1 MLLAN
6 WLRWQNVVDFFVL
19 SVAFYLVLLWAK
31 QTRALHLALLIV
43 GFHAAALWAEH
54 FDLTI
59 TGWVFEGACLAVIG
73 LLVLLFQAELQHSL
87 LRLDSIAHFRFH
99 APGVSVRTYDSIVAA
114 MFEMARSKIGALIVL
129 TRKDPIGNLVSNGV
143 RIDAEVSQG
152 LIEAIFRKDSPIH
165 DGAVLIEGE
174 RIAYARL
181 VLPLSGREDVPTE
194 FGTRHRA
201 ALGLA
206 EGSDALV
213 LVASEE
219 RGQVVV
225 IDGRNIHPMPDEASL
240 RRALYSLHPDRPT
253 SIWTRVRRLMFSNI
267 GYRLSAVGLA
277 GLIWVVSFL
286 GGGTTVKTVI
296 APVEFANVPAG
307 LYISNQPLNTVS
319 VQLRGNSW
327 VMNPVMS
334 GLTAH
339 VDLSRMGEGW
349 HTIRLAPADL
359 KLPPGVTAERLSPQ
373 SISLRLARSTA
384 RLGQSGETNRR
395 AGRCG
400 VSYDTSNTCAACL
413 GG

>member
-1 MLLAN
+1 MPLVN
-6 WLRWQNVVDFFVL
+6 WIRWQNVVDFIVL
-19 SVAFYLVLLWAK
+19 SVAFYLVLIWAK

-43 GFHAAALWAEH
+43 GFHAAALWAGH

-59 TGWVFEGACLAVIG
+59 TSWVFEGACLAVIG

-87 LRLDSIAHFRFH
+87 LRLDSIAHLRFH
-99 APGVSVRTYDSIVAA
+99 APTASIRTYDAIAAA
-114 MFEMARSKIGALIVL
+114 MFEMAQSRIGALIVL
-129 TRKDPIGNLVSNGV
+129 TRRDPISNLVSNGI
-143 RIDAEVSQG
+143 RIDAEVSKA
-152 LIEAIFRKDSPIH
+152 LLEAIFRKDSPIH
-165 DGAVLIEGE
+165 DGAVLIQGE

-181 VLPLSGREDVPTE
+181 VLPLSGREDVPTQ

-225 IDGRNIHPMPDEASL
+225 IDGRDIHAMPDESTL
-240 RRALYSLHPDRPT
+240 RQALYRLHPERPA
-253 SIWTRVRRLMFSNI
+253 SIWSKVRGLLFANVR
-267 GYRLSAVGLA
+267 YRLSAVALA
-277 GLIWVVSFL
+277 SLIWGVSFV
-286 GGGTTVKTVI
+286 GGGTTVKDVI

-307 LYISNQPLNTVS
+307 LYIANQPLNTVS

-327 VMNPVMS
+327 VMNPAIS

-339 VDLSRMGEGW
+339 VDLSGLGEGW
-349 HTIRLAPADL
+349 HTIRVLSPGL

-373 SISLRLARSTA
+373 TISIHLARSAA
-384 RLGQSGETNRR
+384 R
-395 AGRCG
+395 
-400 VSYDTSNTCAACL
+400 
-413 GG
+413 

>member
-1 MLLAN
+1 MALVN
-6 WLRWQNVVDFFVL
+6 WLRWQNVVDFIVL

-43 GFHAAALWAEH
+43 GFHAAALWAGH

-59 TGWVFEGACLAVIG
+59 TSWVFEGACLAVIG

-87 LRLDSIAHFRFH
+87 LRLDSIAHLRFH
-99 APGVSVRTYDSIVAA
+99 APAASIGTYNAIVGA
-114 MFEMARSKIGALIVL
+114 MFEMAHSRIGALIVL
-129 TRKDPIGNLVSNGV
+129 TRKDPISALVSNGI
-143 RIDAEVSQG
+143 RIDAEVSKG
-152 LIEAIFRKDSPIH
+152 LIEAIFRKDSPLH

-174 RIAYARL
+174 RIAYAGL
-181 VLPLSGREDVPTE
+181 VLPLSGREDVPSE

-219 RGQVVV
+219 RGEVVV
-225 IDGRNIHPMPDEASL
+225 IDGREIHAMADEAAL
-240 RRALYSLHPDRPT
+240 RKALYSLHPERPT
-253 SIWTRVRRLMFSNI
+253 SLWGRVRGLLFANVR
-267 GYRLSAVGLA
+267 YRVSAVALA
-277 GLIWVVSFL
+277 SLIWGVSFV
-286 GGGTTVKTVI
+286 GGGTTVKDVI

-307 LYISNQPLNTVS
+307 LYISNQPVSTIS
-319 VQLRGNSW
+319 VQLRGNAW

-339 VDLSRMGEGW
+339 VDLSGLGQGW
-349 HTIRLAPADL
+349 HTIRLASFGL

-373 SISLRLARSTA
+373 TISLRLDRSVAR
-384 RLGQSGETNRR
+384 
-395 AGRCG
+395 
-400 VSYDTSNTCAACL
+400 
-413 GG
+413 

>member
-1 MLLAN
+1 
-6 WLRWQNVVDFFVL
+6 
-19 SVAFYLVLLWAK
+19 
-31 QTRALHLALLIV
+31 
-43 GFHAAALWAEH
+43 
-54 FDLTI
+54 LTI
-59 TGWVFEGACLAVIG
+59 TSWVFEGVCLAVIG

-87 LRLDSIAHFRFH
+87 LRLDSIVHFRFH
-99 APGVSVRTYDSIVAA
+99 APAVSIRTYDAVVAA
-114 MFEMARSKIGALIVL
+114 MFEMAHSNIGALIVL
-129 TRKDPIGNLVSNGV
+129 TRKDPIGSLVSNGI
-143 RIDAEVSQG
+143 RIDAEVSKG
-152 LIEAIFRKDSPIH
+152 LIEAIFRRDSPIH

-219 RGQVVV
+219 RGQVMV
-225 IDGRNIHPMPDEASL
+225 IDGRDTHPMPDKAAL
-240 RRALYSLHPDRPT
+240 RQALYSLHPKRPA
-253 SIWTRVRRLMFSNI
+253 SVLSRVRSLLFSNVR
-267 GYRLSAVGLA
+267 YRLSAIALA
-277 GLIWVVSFL
+277 SLIWGVSFL

-307 LYISNQPLNTVS
+307 LYIANQPLSTVS

-334 GLTAH
+334 GVTAQ
-339 VDLSRMGEGW
+339 VDLSGLGEGW
-349 HTIRLAPADL
+349 HAIRLAPAGL

-373 SISLRLARSTA
+373 TISLRLARSAA
-384 RLGQSGETNRR
+384 R
-395 AGRCG
+395 
-400 VSYDTSNTCAACL
+400 
-413 GG
+413 

>member
-1 MLLAN
+1 MLIN
-6 WLRWQNVVDFFVL
+6 WLRWQNVVDFIVL

-43 GFHAAALWAEH
+43 GFHAAALWAGH

-59 TGWVFEGACLAVIG
+59 TSWVFEGACLAVIG

-87 LRLDSIAHFRFH
+87 LRLDSIAHLRFH
-99 APGVSVRTYDSIVAA
+99 APAASVRTYDAIVAA
-114 MFEMARSKIGALIVL
+114 MFEMAQSNIGALIVL
-129 TRKDPIGNLVSNGV
+129 TRKDPIGNLVSNGL

-165 DGAVLIEGE
+165 DGAVLVEGE

-219 RGQVVV
+219 RGHVVV
-225 IDGRNIHPMPDEASL
+225 IDGRDIHAMPDEAAL
-240 RRALYSLHPDRPT
+240 RQALYRLHPERPA
-253 SIWTRVRRLMFSNI
+253 SIWSSVRRFLFANI
-267 GYRLSAVGLA
+267 RYRLSAVGLA
-277 GLIWVVSFL
+277 SLIWGVSFL

-296 APVEFANVPAG
+296 APIEFANVPAG
-307 LYISNQPLNTVS
+307 LYISNHPLNSVS

-339 VDLSRMGEGW
+339 VDLGGLAEGW
-349 HTIRLAPADL
+349 HTIRLSSPGL
-359 KLPPGVTAERLSPQ
+359 KLPPGVRAERLAP
-373 SISLRLARSTA
+373 
-384 RLGQSGETNRR
+384 ETILLHLTR
-395 AGRCG
+395 ATGRQ
-400 VSYDTSNTCAACL
+400 
-413 GG
+413 

>member
-1 MLLAN
+1 MPLVN
-6 WLRWQNVVDFFVL
+6 WIRWQNVVDFIVL
-19 SVAFYLVLLWAK
+19 SVAFYLVLIWAK

-43 GFHAAALWAEH
+43 GFHAAALWAGH

-59 TGWVFEGACLAVIG
+59 TSWVFEGACLAVIG

-87 LRLDSIAHFRFH
+87 LRLDSIAHLRFH
-99 APGVSVRTYDSIVAA
+99 APTASIRTYDAIAAA
-114 MFEMARSKIGALIVL
+114 MFEMAQSRIGALIVL
-129 TRKDPIGNLVSNGV
+129 TRKDPISNLVSNGI
-143 RIDAEVSQG
+143 RIDAEVSKA
-152 LIEAIFRKDSPIH
+152 LLEAIFRKDSPIH
-165 DGAVLIEGE
+165 DGAVLIQGE

-225 IDGRNIHPMPDEASL
+225 IDGRDIHAMPDESTL
-240 RRALYSLHPDRPT
+240 RQALYRLHPERPA
-253 SIWTRVRRLMFSNI
+253 SIWSKVRGLLFANVR
-267 GYRLSAVGLA
+267 YRLSAVALA
-277 GLIWVVSFL
+277 SLIWGVSFV
-286 GGGTTVKTVI
+286 GGGTTVKDVI
-296 APVEFANVPAG
+296 DPVEFANVPAG
-307 LYISNQPLNTVS
+307 LYIANQPLNTVS

-327 VMNPVMS
+327 VMNPAIS

-339 VDLSRMGEGW
+339 VDLSGLGEGW
-349 HTIRLAPADL
+349 HTIRVLSPGL

-373 SISLRLARSTA
+373 TISIHLARSAA
-384 RLGQSGETNRR
+384 R
-395 AGRCG
+395 
-400 VSYDTSNTCAACL
+400 
-413 GG
+413 

>member
-1 MLLAN
+1 MPLVN
-6 WLRWQNVVDFFVL
+6 WIRWQNVVDFIVL
-19 SVAFYLVLLWAK
+19 SVAFYLVLIWAK

-43 GFHAAALWAEH
+43 GFHAAALWAGH

-59 TGWVFEGACLAVIG
+59 TSWVFEGACLAVIG

-87 LRLDSIAHFRFH
+87 LRLDSIAHLRFH
-99 APGVSVRTYDSIVAA
+99 APTASIRTYDAIAAA
-114 MFEMARSKIGALIVL
+114 MFEMAQSRIGALIVL
-129 TRKDPIGNLVSNGV
+129 TRRDPISNLVSNGI
-143 RIDAEVSQG
+143 RIDAEVSKA
-152 LIEAIFRKDSPIH
+152 LLEAIFRKDSPIH
-165 DGAVLIEGE
+165 DGAVLIQGE

-225 IDGRNIHPMPDEASL
+225 IDGRDIHAMPDEPTL
-240 RRALYSLHPDRPT
+240 RQALYRLHPERPA
-253 SIWTRVRRLMFSNI
+253 SIWSKVRGLLFANVR
-267 GYRLSAVGLA
+267 YRLSAVALA
-277 GLIWVVSFL
+277 SLIWGVSFV
-286 GGGTTVKTVI
+286 GGGTTVKDVI

-307 LYISNQPLNTVS
+307 LYIANQPLNTVS

-327 VMNPVMS
+327 VMNPAIS

-339 VDLSRMGEGW
+339 VDLSGLGEGW
-349 HTIRLAPADL
+349 HTIRVLSPGL

-373 SISLRLARSTA
+373 TISIHLARSAA
-384 RLGQSGETNRR
+384 R
-395 AGRCG
+395 
-400 VSYDTSNTCAACL
+400 
-413 GG
+413 

>member
-1 MLLAN
+1 MPLVN
-6 WLRWQNVVDFFVL
+6 WIRWQNVVDFIVL
-19 SVAFYLVLLWAK
+19 SVAFYLVLIWAK

-43 GFHAAALWAEH
+43 GFHAAALWAGH

-59 TGWVFEGACLAVIG
+59 TSWVFEGACLAVIG

-87 LRLDSIAHFRFH
+87 LRLDSIAHLRFH
-99 APGVSVRTYDSIVAA
+99 APTASIRTYDAIAAA
-114 MFEMARSKIGALIVL
+114 MFEMAQSRIGALIVL
-129 TRKDPIGNLVSNGV
+129 TRRDPISNLVSNGI
-143 RIDAEVSQG
+143 RIDAEVSKA
-152 LIEAIFRKDSPIH
+152 LLEAIFRKDSPIH
-165 DGAVLIEGE
+165 DGAVLIQGE

-181 VLPLSGREDVPTE
+181 VLPLSGREDVPTQ

-225 IDGRNIHPMPDEASL
+225 IDGRDIHAMPDESTL
-240 RRALYSLHPDRPT
+240 RQALYRLHPERPA
-253 SIWTRVRRLMFSNI
+253 SIWSKVRGLLFANVR
-267 GYRLSAVGLA
+267 YRLSAVALA
-277 GLIWVVSFL
+277 SLIWGVSFV
-286 GGGTTVKTVI
+286 GGGTTVKDVI

-307 LYISNQPLNTVS
+307 LNTVS

-327 VMNPVMS
+327 VMNPAIS

-339 VDLSRMGEGW
+339 VDLSGLGEGW
-349 HTIRLAPADL
+349 HTIRVLSPGL

-373 SISLRLARSTA
+373 TISIHLARSAA
-384 RLGQSGETNRR
+384 R
-395 AGRCG
+395 
-400 VSYDTSNTCAACL
+400 
-413 GG
+413 

>member
-1 MLLAN
+1 MLLID
-6 WLRWQNVVDFFVL
+6 WLRWQNVVDFIVL

-31 QTRALHLALLIV
+31 QTRALHLALLIL
-43 GFHAAALWAEH
+43 GFHAAALWAGH

-59 TGWVFEGACLAVIG
+59 TSWVFEGACLAVIG

-87 LRLDSIAHFRFH
+87 LRLDSIVHLRFH
-99 APGVSVRTYDSIVAA
+99 APAASIRTYDAIVGA
-114 MFEMARSKIGALIVL
+114 MFAMAKSNIGALIVL
-129 TRKDPIGNLVSNGV
+129 TRKDPIGNLVSNGI

-174 RIAYARL
+174 RIAYAGL
-181 VLPLSGREDVPTE
+181 VLPLSGREDVPAG

-225 IDGRNIHPMPDEASL
+225 VDGRNIRAMPDEAAL
-240 RRALYSLHPDRPT
+240 RQALYSLHPEQRA
-253 SIWTRVRRLMFSNI
+253 SAWSRVHRLLFANI
-267 GYRLSAVGLA
+267 RYRLSAVVLA
-277 GLIWVVSFL
+277 SLIWGVSFL

-296 APVEFANVPAG
+296 APIEFANVPAG
-307 LYISNQPLNTVS
+307 LYISNQPLSAVS

-339 VDLSRMGEGW
+339 VDLGGLGEGW
-349 HTIRLAPADL
+349 HTIRLSSPGL
-359 KLPPGVTAERLSPQ
+359 NLPPGVTAERLAPET
-373 SISLRLARSTA
+373 ISLRLTRA
-384 RLGQSGETNRR
+384 
-395 AGRCG
+395 AGR
-400 VSYDTSNTCAACL
+400 
-413 GG
+413 

>member
-1 MLLAN
+1 MPLVN
-6 WLRWQNVVDFFVL
+6 WIRWQNVVDFIVL
-19 SVAFYLVLLWAK
+19 SVAFYLVLIWAK

-43 GFHAAALWAEH
+43 GFHAAALWAGH

-59 TGWVFEGACLAVIG
+59 TSWVFEGACLAVIG

-87 LRLDSIAHFRFH
+87 LRLDSIAHLRFH
-99 APGVSVRTYDSIVAA
+99 APTASIRTYDAIAAA
-114 MFEMARSKIGALIVL
+114 MFEMAQSRIGALIVL
-129 TRKDPIGNLVSNGV
+129 TRKDPISNLVSNGI
-143 RIDAEVSQG
+143 RIDAEVSKA
-152 LIEAIFRKDSPIH
+152 LLEAIFRKDSPIH
-165 DGAVLIEGE
+165 DGAVLIQGE

-181 VLPLSGREDVPTE
+181 VLPLSGREDVPTQ

-225 IDGRNIHPMPDEASL
+225 IDGRDIHAMPDESTL
-240 RRALYSLHPDRPT
+240 RQALYRLHPERPA
-253 SIWTRVRRLMFSNI
+253 SIWSKVRGLLFANVR
-267 GYRLSAVGLA
+267 YRLSAVALA
-277 GLIWVVSFL
+277 SLIWGVSFV
-286 GGGTTVKTVI
+286 GGGTTVKDVI

-307 LYISNQPLNTVS
+307 LYIANQPLNTVS

-327 VMNPVMS
+327 VMNPAIS

-339 VDLSRMGEGW
+339 VDLSGLGEGW
-349 HTIRLAPADL
+349 HTIRVLSPGL

-373 SISLRLARSTA
+373 TISIHLARSAA
-384 RLGQSGETNRR
+384 R
-395 AGRCG
+395 
-400 VSYDTSNTCAACL
+400 
-413 GG
+413 

>member
-1 MLLAN
+1 MLLLN
-6 WLRWQNVVDFFVL
+6 WLRWQNVVDFIVL

-43 GFHAAALWAEH
+43 GFHAAALWAGH

-59 TGWVFEGACLAVIG
+59 TSWVFEGACLAVIG

-87 LRLDSIAHFRFH
+87 LRLDSIAHLRFH
-99 APGVSVRTYDSIVAA
+99 VPAVSIRTYDAIVAA
-114 MFEMARSKIGALIVL
+114 MFEMAHSNIGALIVL
-129 TRKDPIGNLVSNGV
+129 TRKDPIGNLVSNGI
-143 RIDAEVSQG
+143 RIDAEVSKA
-152 LIEAIFRKDSPIH
+152 LLEAIFRKDSPIH

-225 IDGRNIHPMPDEASL
+225 IDGRDIHPMPDEAAL
-240 RRALYSLHPDRPT
+240 RQALYSLHPERPA
-253 SIWTRVRRLMFSNI
+253 SVFSRIRSLLFSNVR
-267 GYRLSAVGLA
+267 YRLSAVALA
-277 GLIWVVSFL
+277 SLIWGVSFL

-339 VDLSRMGEGW
+339 VDLSGFGEGW
-349 HTIRLAPADL
+349 HAIRLVPAGL
-359 KLPPGVTAERLSPQ
+359 KLPPGVTAERLSPPT
-373 SISLRLARSTA
+373 ISLRLTRST
-384 RLGQSGETNRR
+384 TH
-395 AGRCG
+395 
-400 VSYDTSNTCAACL
+400 
-413 GG
+413 

>member
-1 MLLAN
+1 MLLVN
-6 WLRWQNVVDFFVL
+6 WLRWQNVVDFIVL

-59 TGWVFEGACLAVIG
+59 TSWVFEGACLAVIG

-87 LRLDSIAHFRFH
+87 LRLDSIAHLRFH
-99 APGVSVRTYDSIVAA
+99 APAASIRTYDAIAGA
-114 MFEMARSKIGALIVL
+114 MFEMAQNNIGALIVL
-129 TRKDPIGNLVSNGV
+129 TRRDPIGNLVSNGL
-143 RIDAEVSQG
+143 RIDSEVSKG
-152 LIEAIFRKDSPIH
+152 LIEAIFRKESPIH

-181 VLPLSGREDVPTE
+181 VLPLSGREDLPTE

-225 IDGRNIHPMPDEASL
+225 IDGRDIHAMPDEAAL
-240 RRALYSLHPDRPT
+240 RQALYRLHPERPA
-253 SIWTRVRRLMFSNI
+253 SIWSSIRRLLFANI
-267 GYRLSAVGLA
+267 QYRLSAVGLA
-277 GLIWVVSFL
+277 SLIWGVSFL
-286 GGGTTVKTVI
+286 GGGTTVKTAI
-296 APVEFANVPAG
+296 APIEFANVPAG
-307 LYISNQPLNTVS
+307 LYISNHPLNTVS

-339 VDLSRMGEGW
+339 VDLGGLGEGW
-349 HTIRLAPADL
+349 HTIRLSSPGL
-359 KLPPGVTAERLSPQ
+359 KLPPGVRAERLAPET
-373 SISLRLARSTA
+373 ISLHLTRATA
-384 RLGQSGETNRR
+384 R
-395 AGRCG
+395 
-400 VSYDTSNTCAACL
+400 
-413 GG
+413 

>member
-1 MLLAN
+1 MPLVN
-6 WLRWQNVVDFFVL
+6 WIRWQNVVDFIVL
-19 SVAFYLVLLWAK
+19 SVAFYLVLIWAK

-43 GFHAAALWAEH
+43 GFHAAALWAGH

-59 TGWVFEGACLAVIG
+59 TSWVFEGACLAVIG

-87 LRLDSIAHFRFH
+87 LRLDSIAHLRFH
-99 APGVSVRTYDSIVAA
+99 VPAVSIRTYDAIVAA
-114 MFEMARSKIGALIVL
+114 MFEMAQSRIGALIVL
-129 TRKDPIGNLVSNGV
+129 TRRDPISNLVSNGI
-143 RIDAEVSQG
+143 RIDAEVSKA
-152 LIEAIFRKDSPIH
+152 LLEAIFRKDSPIH
-165 DGAVLIEGE
+165 DGAVLIQGE

-181 VLPLSGREDVPTE
+181 VLPLSGREDVPTQ

-225 IDGRNIHPMPDEASL
+225 IDGRDIHAMPDESTL
-240 RRALYSLHPDRPT
+240 RQALYLHPERPA
-253 SIWTRVRRLMFSNI
+253 SIWSKVRGLLFANVR
-267 GYRLSAVGLA
+267 YRLSAVALA
-277 GLIWVVSFL
+277 SLIWGVSFV
-286 GGGTTVKTVI
+286 GGGTTVKDVI

-307 LYISNQPLNTVS
+307 LYIANQPLNTVS

-327 VMNPVMS
+327 VMNPAIS

-339 VDLSRMGEGW
+339 VDLSGLGEGW
-349 HTIRLAPADL
+349 HTIRVLSPGL

-373 SISLRLARSTA
+373 TISIHLARSAA
-384 RLGQSGETNRR
+384 R
-395 AGRCG
+395 
-400 VSYDTSNTCAACL
+400 
-413 GG
+413 

>member
-1 MLLAN
+1 MLLIN
-6 WLRWQNVVDFFVL
+6 WLRWQNVVDFIVL
-19 SVAFYLVLLWAK
+19 SLAFYLILLWAK

-43 GFHAAALWAEH
+43 GFHAAALGAGH

-59 TGWVFEGACLAVIG
+59 TSWVFEGACLAVIG

-87 LRLDSIAHFRFH
+87 LRLDSIAHLRFH
-99 APGVSVRTYDSIVAA
+99 APAASIRTYDAIVAA
-114 MFEMARSKIGALIVL
+114 MFGMAQGHIGALIVL
-129 TRKDPIGNLVSNGV
+129 TRKDPIGNLVSNGI
-143 RIDAEVSQG
+143 RIDAEVSKG

-225 IDGRNIHPMPDEASL
+225 MDGRDIHAMPDEAAL
-240 RRALYSLHPDRPT
+240 RQALYRLHPQRPA
-253 SIWTRVRRLMFSNI
+253 SIGSSVRRLLFANVR
-267 GYRLSAVGLA
+267 YRISAVGLA
-277 GLIWVVSFL
+277 SLIWGVSFL

-296 APVEFANVPAG
+296 APIEFANVPAG
-307 LYISNQPLNTVS
+307 LSISNHPLSTVS

-334 GLTAH
+334 SLTAH
-339 VDLSRMGEGW
+339 VDLSGLGEGW
-349 HTIRLAPADL
+349 HTIRLSSPGL
-359 KLPPGVTAERLSPQ
+359 KLPPGVRAERLAPET
-373 SISLRLARSTA
+373 ISLRLAKRSA
-384 RLGQSGETNRR
+384 P
-395 AGRCG
+395 
-400 VSYDTSNTCAACL
+400 
-413 GG
+413 

>member
-1 MLLAN
+1 
-6 WLRWQNVVDFFVL
+6 
-19 SVAFYLVLLWAK
+19 
-31 QTRALHLALLIV
+31 
-43 GFHAAALWAEH
+43 
-54 FDLTI
+54 
-59 TGWVFEGACLAVIG
+59 VFEGACLAVIG

-87 LRLDSIAHFRFH
+87 LRLDSIAHLRFH
-99 APGVSVRTYDSIVAA
+99 VPAVSIRTYDAIVAA
-114 MFEMARSKIGALIVL
+114 MFEMAHSNIGALIVL

-143 RIDAEVSQG
+143 RIDAEVSKG

-225 IDGRNIHPMPDEASL
+225 IDGRDIHPMPDEAAL
-240 RRALYSLHPDRPT
+240 QQALYSLHPKRPA
-253 SIWTRVRRLMFSNI
+253 SVLSRVRSLLFSNVR
-267 GYRLSAVGLA
+267 YRLSAVALA
-277 GLIWVVSFL
+277 SLIWGVSFI

-339 VDLSRMGEGW
+339 VDLSGLGEGW
-349 HTIRLAPADL
+349 HAIRLAPAGL

-373 SISLRLARSTA
+373 TISLRLARSTA
-384 RLGQSGETNRR
+384 R
-395 AGRCG
+395 
-400 VSYDTSNTCAACL
+400 
-413 GG
+413 

>member
-1 MLLAN
+1 M
-6 WLRWQNVVDFFVL
+6 
-19 SVAFYLVLLWAK
+19 
-31 QTRALHLALLIV
+31 V
-43 GFHAAALWAEH
+43 GFHAAALWAGH

-59 TGWVFEGACLAVIG
+59 TSWVFEAACLAVIG

-87 LRLDSIAHFRFH
+87 LRLDSIAHLRFH
-99 APGVSVRTYDSIVAA
+99 VPAVSIRTYDAIVAA
-114 MFEMARSKIGALIVL
+114 MFEMAHSNIGALLVL
-129 TRKDPIGNLVSNGV
+129 TRKDPIGSLVSNGI
-143 RIDAEVSQG
+143 RIDGEVSKG

-225 IDGRNIHPMPDEASL
+225 IEGRDIHPMPDEAAL
-240 RRALYSLHPDRPT
+240 RQALYSLHPERPA
-253 SIWTRVRRLMFSNI
+253 SVLSRVRSLLFSNVR
-267 GYRLSAVGLA
+267 YRLSAVALA
-277 GLIWVVSFL
+277 SLIWGVSFM

-334 GLTAH
+334 NLTAH
-339 VDLSRMGEGW
+339 VDLSGLGEGW
-349 HTIRLAPADL
+349 HAIRLAPAGL

-373 SISLRLARSTA
+373 TISLRLARSTE
-384 RLGQSGETNRR
+384 R
-395 AGRCG
+395 
-400 VSYDTSNTCAACL
+400 
-413 GG
+413 

>member
-1 MLLAN
+1 L
-6 WLRWQNVVDFFVL
+6 
-19 SVAFYLVLLWAK
+19 YLVLLWAK

-43 GFHAAALWAEH
+43 GFHAAALWAGH

-59 TGWVFEGACLAVIG
+59 TSWVFEGACLAVIG

-87 LRLDSIAHFRFH
+87 LRLDSIAHFRLH
-99 APGVSVRTYDSIVAA
+99 APAASVRTYDAIVAA
-114 MFEMARSKIGALIVL
+114 VFEMAQSRIGALIVL
-129 TRKDPIGNLVSNGV
+129 KRKDPISNLVSNGI
-143 RIDAEVSQG
+143 RIHAEVSKG

-181 VLPLSGREDVPTE
+181 VLPLSGREDVPTG

-225 IDGRNIHPMPDEASL
+225 IDGRDIHAMPDEAAL
-240 RRALYSLHPDRPT
+240 RQALYSLHPERRA
-253 SIWTRVRRLMFSNI
+253 SILIRVRGLLFANVR
-267 GYRLSAVGLA
+267 YRLSALA
-277 GLIWVVSFL
+277 LATLIWGVSFL

-307 LYISNQPLNTVS
+307 LYISNQPVNTVS

-334 GLTAH
+334 GLTAR
-339 VDLSRMGEGW
+339 VDLSGLSEGW
-349 HTIRLAPADL
+349 HTIRLASFGL
-359 KLPPGVTAERLSPQ
+359 KLPPGVTAERLFPQ
-373 SISLRLARSTA
+373 TISLRLARSTA
-384 RLGQSGETNRR
+384 R
-395 AGRCG
+395 
-400 VSYDTSNTCAACL
+400 
-413 GG
+413 